1 MKKAG
6 LLVLCGVFALALVIA
21 AKSVDAR
28 PQYKKEHDAKYKG
41 SSIEAAL
48 KEAKCNS
55 CHYGK
60 SKKNRN
66 DYGKALEKVGLK
78 KDKFTELKS
87 DKAAL
92 SKHIKEALEKVLKEK
107 NEEGETF
114 GDRIKAGKLPGTN
127 P

>member
-6 LLVLCGVFALALVIA
+6 LLLLCGVFAVALVA
-21 AKSVDAR
+21 LTNAVDAR

-41 SSIEAAL
+41 SKIESAL
-48 KEAKCNS
+48 KEAKCGS

-66 DYGKALEKVGLK
+66 DYGKALSKAGLT

-87 DKAAL
+87 DKEAL
-92 SKHIKEALEKVLKEK
+92 SAHIKKALEKVLEGDEGKKFAEK
-107 NEEGETF
+107 
-114 GDRIKAGKLPGTN
+114 IKAGELPGTN
-127 P
+127 PE